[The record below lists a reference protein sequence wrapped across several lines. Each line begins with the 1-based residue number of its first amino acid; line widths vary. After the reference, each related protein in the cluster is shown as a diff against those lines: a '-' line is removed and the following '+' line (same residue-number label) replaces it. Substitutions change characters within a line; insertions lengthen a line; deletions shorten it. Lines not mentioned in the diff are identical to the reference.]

1 MRITVLGWLAILA
14 VFAGVL
20 LILEKQAPAPATNL
34 NQPTEGAGNAE
45 GQSLGS

>member
-20 LILEKQAPAPATNL
+20 LILRQQAPATNL